1 MKRYERYK
9 DSGVQWIGE
18 IPEHWEV
25 TNVGKAFTFGKGLPI
40 TKADLTD
47 DGIAVISYGQVHSK
61 LNTGTSMDES
71 LVRHVSERWLETH
84 RQNLL
89 NKGDFAFADTSEDIE
104 GSGNCAYNNY
114 QGIIFA
120 GYHIVIARPKDKNNS
135 DYWAF
140 QFQCKNWRSQVQSL
154 VNGVKV
160 YSISKTILKK
170 ASLLIPPI
178 TEQHAIVAYL
188 KDKTL
193 KIDQYVAARERER
206 ELLESLKQSEIAN
219 VVTKGLNPNAPMK
232 DSGIPW
238 IGMIPEHWEV
248 KKIRTCFKE
257 RREKVS
263 DKDYEALS
271 VSKIGVTPQLDS
283 AVKTDNG
290 DNRKKVCKG
299 DFVVNSR
306 SDRKGSCGFS
316 EYDGSVSLIN
326 IVLTPFN
333 VFGRYYHYL
342 FRSNDYIEE
351 FYRQGRGIVADLWT
365 TRYSEMKN
373 IYIPVPPLS
382 EQQAIVS
389 YIDEKLAK
397 IDSCLTDLQAEID
410 YLKEFKQRLISDAV
424 TGQIC
429 ITNEIK

>member
-1 MKRYERYK
+1 MKKYERYK

-25 TNVGKAFTFGKGLPI
+25 TNVGKSFTFGKGLPI

-104 GSGNCAYNNY
+104 GSGNCAYNDY
-114 QGIIFA
+114 QGTIFA

-178 TEQHAIVAYL
+178 AEQHAIVAYL

-193 KIDQYVAARERER
+193 KIDQYAR
-206 ELLESLKQSEIAN
+206 
-219 VVTKGLNPNAPMK
+219 
-232 DSGIPW
+232 
-238 IGMIPEHWEV
+238 
-248 KKIRTCFKE
+248 
-257 RREKVS
+257 
-263 DKDYEALS
+263 
-271 VSKIGVTPQLDS
+271 
-283 AVKTDNG
+283 
-290 DNRKKVCKG
+290 
-299 DFVVNSR
+299 
-306 SDRKGSCGFS
+306 
-316 EYDGSVSLIN
+316 
-326 IVLTPFN
+326 
-333 VFGRYYHYL
+333 
-342 FRSNDYIEE
+342 
-351 FYRQGRGIVADLWT
+351 T
-365 TRYSEMKN
+365 TRK
-373 IYIPVPPLS
+373 PK
-382 EQQAIVS
+382 AI
-389 YIDEKLAK
+389 
-397 IDSCLTDLQAEID
+397 
-410 YLKEFKQRLISDAV
+410 
-424 TGQIC
+424 
-429 ITNEIK
+429 